1 MNSKLPVISIAVGV
15 GLIGGSLLLKY
26 LTRNYGNLPPYKEY
40 LENGEAYLEGLED
53 HKTSN
58 ENILNDVYIE
68 SNKPDINELISRYSG
83 DIDGDDIEEVDEE
96 NEWDNDEEEIDEEIK
111 ASGPFIISVDSFQNE
126 YESFSKNTL
135 TYFEKD
141 GVIADDRDEVIVD
154 YLEYIGDDALDSFG
168 EGSDDPNIVYVR
180 NLSKEADYEIVKD
193 PTAYQETVLGYD
205 DPDKASKY
213 FNLDYDREE

>member
-1 MNSKLPVISIAVGV
+1 MNSKLPVISIAVGA
-15 GLIGGSLLLKY
+15 GLIGGSLLLKFLVKDEEKSGLPEY
-26 LTRNYGNLPPYKEY
+26 KPYSLTEEDVEEEFDNYID
-40 LENGEAYLEGLED
+40 EN
-53 HKTSN
+53 KTSVS
-58 ENILNDVYIE
+58 NIYIE
-68 SNKPDINELISRYSG
+68 SKKPDITDLINRYSG
-83 DIDGDDIEEVDEE
+83 EDTDDDIEDEE
-96 NEWDNDEEEIDEEIK
+96 NEWDNDEEYIDEEAK
-111 ASGPFIISVDSFQNE
+111 AEGPFIISIDSFQNE

-154 YLEYIGDDALDSFG
+154 YLAYIGDEALDSFG
-168 EGSDDPNIVYVR
+168 EGSDDPNLVYVR